1 MVRELV
7 HPFAK
12 YLRAEMMPHIW
23 CAGCGNGIVL
33 NCFVH
38 ALDELKTDLN
48 KLVIVSGIGCIGRVA
63 GYTYADSFHTTHGR
77 ALAFAT
83 GVKLANPELEV
94 VVISG
99 DGDLFAIG
107 GNHFIHAARRNI
119 GVKVI
124 CVNNFNYGMTGGQQ
138 GPTTPLDSITATSPY
153 GNVEHPFNL
162 VHLAAASGSTY
173 VARWTTLHVRRLTQS
188 LKKLLQKEGFC
199 FVEVLSP
206 CPEIFGRVLVGIKN
220 SKTIISERVSADAG
234 IRRRIEGD
242 ATRAACCKVVSADA
256 VIIGRRTQLNAK
268 TVVCYA
274 ISTDAVILRRSI
286 LIIRIEVDANTIVCY
301 AVSTDA
307 LIERRIE
314 PDANTVVCYV
324 VSTDAVIIRRMEPD
338 TILVVCCNVV
348 STDAVIRRMEPDED
362 AEIKAFD
369 VCVFDCDVTYSRPVE
384 SVSAP

>member
-48 KLVIVSGIGCIGRVA
+48 KLVMVSGIGCIGRAA

-199 FVEVLSP
+199 FVEALSP
-206 CPEIFGRVLVGIKN
+206 CPEIFGRHNKMRSGLEMMEWFKRASVVENFSDPAKADITPDKIVVGEFVDIEKLSYEKLLHEKI
-220 SKTIISERVSADAG
+220 SKINEKAM
-234 IRRRIEGD
+234 E
-242 ATRAACCKVVSADA
+242 KV
-256 VIIGRRTQLNAK
+256 Q
-268 TVVCYA
+268 
-274 ISTDAVILRRSI
+274 
-286 LIIRIEVDANTIVCY
+286 
-301 AVSTDA
+301 
-307 LIERRIE
+307 
-314 PDANTVVCYV
+314 
-324 VSTDAVIIRRMEPD
+324 
-338 TILVVCCNVV
+338 
-348 STDAVIRRMEPDED
+348 
-362 AEIKAFD
+362 
-369 VCVFDCDVTYSRPVE
+369 
-384 SVSAP
+384 